1 MAQNS
6 LVAKL
11 LGAAAQVP
19 RKKGEMNGEAE
30 REMDETQK
38 QKGERN
44 MKRTCGWMCGV
55 RRKVEMG
62 KKRDRRVMN
71 GNM

>member
-1 MAQNS
+1 MFVVTDLAQNS

-19 RKKGEMNGEAE
+19 RKKRERNRGAE

-44 MKRTCGWMCGV
+44 MKRTCG
-55 RRKVEMG
+55 
-62 KKRDRRVMN
+62 
-71 GNM
+71 